1 MHRHRIL
8 SDWFQRVWIDGDLDA
23 VDGFFADNTS
33 ADGMLTGI
41 ACSAA
46 DFQALVPAI
55 MQWIRDPVVTL
66 DRLVESGAWVCAL
79 VHISAVAAETMR
91 PVTITGQIM
100 LRLDEHGKI
109 VEAYNHF
116 DHLAFFEQLGFLPQ
130 DTMALC
136 LGGVEL
142 VVGP

>member
-1 MHRHRIL
+1 
-8 SDWFQRVWIDGDLDA
+8 
-23 VDGFFADNTS
+23 
-33 ADGMLTGI
+33 

-66 DRLVESGAWVCAL
+66 ERLVECGPWVCAL
-79 VHISAVAAETMR
+79 VHIAALAAETMH

-100 LRLDEHGKI
+100 LRMNEQGKI

-130 DTMALC
+130 GTMALC